1 MILHWSEPSGFDPDS
16 DKRRTPMPRENKR
29 KKPSLTV
36 QITISLIIG
45 IVAGIAMQSIPD
57 IAEGYVKPFGTIYL
71 NLIKMIVVPVV
82 VLSIIQGI
90 VSLQDVRKVGSIG
103 IKTIAFY
110 LVTTAIAVT
119 LGLVAANLLQVGA
132 GYTLGT
138 EALTYEPAEPL
149 NLMDTLVNIFPSNAF
164 QPLADATML
173 QVIVIALFFG
183 FGIIAVG
190 EKGVPAK
197 NVVDSFAEVCFKIMS
212 MILKLSPIG
221 VFALICPVVAANGPS
236 VLLPLLKVILV
247 AYVAYVA
254 HMVLTYSLAV
264 KGFAGLSPLRFFRAM
279 SEPMLFAFSSASS
292 VGTLPFNMDATQQ
305 LGARKEISS
314 FVLPLGAT
322 INMDG
327 TAIYQGVC
335 AIFIAQI
342 FGIELTIAQQLTII
356 LTATLASIGTAG
368 VPGSG
373 MIMLTMVLETVGLPV
388 EGIALVA
395 GIDRILDMGRT
406 TVNITGDATCTIVV
420 DAWEK
425 RRERKKMAANLA
437 AKKTPFLH
445 AAPTPVLAWGRRFN
459 CVHLSYLI
467 HIGTSRG
474 SPAAGSRSHRC
485 LWCVHS
491 RGCWWPPGWPGSTT
505 GWGPGCPAR

>member
-36 QITISLIIG
+36 QITISLLIG

-190 EKGVPAK
+190 EKGGPAK

-247 AYVAYVA
+247 AYAAYVA

-305 LGARKEISS
+305 LGARKEVSS

-406 TVNITGDATCTIVV
+406 TVNITGDATCTLVV

-437 AKKTPFLH
+437 AK
-445 AAPTPVLAWGRRFN
+445 
-459 CVHLSYLI
+459 
-467 HIGTSRG
+467 
-474 SPAAGSRSHRC
+474 
-485 LWCVHS
+485 
-491 RGCWWPPGWPGSTT
+491 
-505 GWGPGCPAR
+505 

>member
-314 FVLPLGAT
+314 FVLP
-322 INMDG
+322 
-327 TAIYQGVC
+327 
-335 AIFIAQI
+335 
-342 FGIELTIAQQLTII
+342 
-356 LTATLASIGTAG
+356 
-368 VPGSG
+368 
-373 MIMLTMVLETVGLPV
+373 
-388 EGIALVA
+388 
-395 GIDRILDMGRT
+395 
-406 TVNITGDATCTIVV
+406 
-420 DAWEK
+420 
-425 RRERKKMAANLA
+425 
-437 AKKTPFLH
+437 
-445 AAPTPVLAWGRRFN
+445 
-459 CVHLSYLI
+459 
-467 HIGTSRG
+467 
-474 SPAAGSRSHRC
+474 
-485 LWCVHS
+485 
-491 RGCWWPPGWPGSTT
+491 
-505 GWGPGCPAR
+505 

>member
-1 MILHWSEPSGFDPDS
+1 MQEAV
-16 DKRRTPMPRENKR
+16 
-29 KKPSLTV
+29 KKKKKLSLTA
-36 QITISLIIG
+36 QIAISLVLG
-45 IVAGIAMQSIPD
+45 ILVGIAMQGVAD
-57 IAEGYVKPFGTIYL
+57 IAEEYIKPFGTIYL

-82 VLSIIQGI
+82 VLSITQGI

-103 IKTIAFY
+103 AKTIGFY
-110 LVTTAIAVT
+110 LITTAVAVT

-132 GYTLGT
+132 GYTLSG
-138 EALTYEPAEPL
+138 EALTYEATEPL
-149 NLMDTLVNIFPSNAF
+149 NVMDTIVNIFPSNAF

-173 QVIVIALFFG
+173 QVIVIALFLG

-190 EKGVPAK
+190 EKGKVAK
-197 NVVDSFAEVCFKIMS
+197 DVVDSFAEVSFKIMA
-212 MILKLSPIG
+212 MILKVSPIG

-254 HMVLTYSLAV
+254 HMALTYSLAV
-264 KGFAGLSPLRFFRAM
+264 QGFAKMSPLKFFRAM
-279 SEPMLFAFSSASS
+279 GEPILFAFSSASS
-292 VGTLPFNMDATQQ
+292 VGTLPFNMDATEK
-305 LGARKEISS
+305 LGARKEVSS

-342 FGIELTIAQQLTII
+342 FGIDLTIAQQLTII

-373 MIMLTMVLETVGLPV
+373 MIMLTMVLQTVGLPV

-395 GIDRILDMGRT
+395 GIDRVLDMGRT
-406 TVNITGDATCTIVV
+406 AVNITGDAACTICV

-425 RRERKKMAANLA
+425 KRERKKLA
-437 AKKTPFLH
+437 AQ
-445 AAPTPVLAWGRRFN
+445 
-459 CVHLSYLI
+459 
-467 HIGTSRG
+467 
-474 SPAAGSRSHRC
+474 AGAS
-485 LWCVHS
+485 
-491 RGCWWPPGWPGSTT
+491 
-505 GWGPGCPAR
+505 AE

>member
-57 IAEGYVKPFGTIYL
+57 IAEGYVKPFGTIDL

-264 KGFAGLSPLRFFRAM
+264 KG
-279 SEPMLFAFSSASS
+279 
-292 VGTLPFNMDATQQ
+292 
-305 LGARKEISS
+305 
-314 FVLPLGAT
+314 
-322 INMDG
+322 
-327 TAIYQGVC
+327 
-335 AIFIAQI
+335 
-342 FGIELTIAQQLTII
+342 IELTIAQQLTII

-437 AKKTPFLH
+437 AK
-445 AAPTPVLAWGRRFN
+445 
-459 CVHLSYLI
+459 
-467 HIGTSRG
+467 
-474 SPAAGSRSHRC
+474 
-485 LWCVHS
+485 
-491 RGCWWPPGWPGSTT
+491 
-505 GWGPGCPAR
+505 

>member
-197 NVVDSFAEVCFKIMS
+197 NVVDSFADVCFKIMS
-212 MILKLSPIG
+212 MILKLSPLG
-221 VFALICPVVAANGPS
+221 VFALI
-236 VLLPLLKVILV
+236 
-247 AYVAYVA
+247 
-254 HMVLTYSLAV
+254 
-264 KGFAGLSPLRFFRAM
+264 
-279 SEPMLFAFSSASS
+279 
-292 VGTLPFNMDATQQ
+292 
-305 LGARKEISS
+305 
-314 FVLPLGAT
+314 
-322 INMDG
+322 
-327 TAIYQGVC
+327 
-335 AIFIAQI
+335 
-342 FGIELTIAQQLTII
+342 
-356 LTATLASIGTAG
+356 
-368 VPGSG
+368 
-373 MIMLTMVLETVGLPV
+373 
-388 EGIALVA
+388 
-395 GIDRILDMGRT
+395 
-406 TVNITGDATCTIVV
+406 
-420 DAWEK
+420 
-425 RRERKKMAANLA
+425 
-437 AKKTPFLH
+437 
-445 AAPTPVLAWGRRFN
+445 
-459 CVHLSYLI
+459 
-467 HIGTSRG
+467 
-474 SPAAGSRSHRC
+474 
-485 LWCVHS
+485 
-491 RGCWWPPGWPGSTT
+491 
-505 GWGPGCPAR
+505 